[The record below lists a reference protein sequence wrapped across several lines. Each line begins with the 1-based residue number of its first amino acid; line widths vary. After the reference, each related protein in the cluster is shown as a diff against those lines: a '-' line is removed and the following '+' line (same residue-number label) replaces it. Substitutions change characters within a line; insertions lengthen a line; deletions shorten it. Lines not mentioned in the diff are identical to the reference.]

1 MVYERVIH
9 NDDPLFPIDRLLSWS
24 EERASEHEHALP
36 FVGGQ
41 PWWLAYCVC
50 DDVAVREGSSNRQNK
65 RYTCL
70 QANAGGYRR
79 RGSSSMA
86 LDQSFKSRATANW
99 A

>member
-41 PWWLAYCVC
+41 PWWLTYCVC
-50 DDVAVREGSSNRQNK
+50 DDVAVR
-65 RYTCL
+65 
-70 QANAGGYRR
+70 RR
-79 RGSSSMA
+79 FFEQTEQRVHLFAS
-86 LDQSFKSRATANW
+86 
-99 A
+99 